1 MRERSQPT
9 DTFISIRSCSY
20 DGMWPRHTTSAS
32 TVAVLSEP
40 RRPSRH
46 EAVLVVVRRLR
57 RRARLRRTGHII
69 EAPWISTLATV
80 TDRWRARRL
89 NNVSCWL
96 GPAAASWRRAGAP
109 SPLPPRA
116 DRSAFIMIRTGDTM
130 SENIGQSQSGAIM
143 AAPTLRLHGVC
154 MHAVSH
160 AHGSRQ
166 PPTQCQLR
174 PQQAGTHR
182 PSD

>member
-46 EAVLVVVRRLR
+46 EAVLVVVRRLW

-80 TDRWRARRL
+80 TDRGRARRL